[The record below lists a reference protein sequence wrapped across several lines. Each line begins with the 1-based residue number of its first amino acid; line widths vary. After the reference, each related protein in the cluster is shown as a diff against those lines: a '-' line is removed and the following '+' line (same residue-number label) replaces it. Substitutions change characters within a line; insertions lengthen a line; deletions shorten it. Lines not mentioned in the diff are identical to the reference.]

1 MPLKP
6 VANSSTDSSSVF
18 SHISARWVGNGG
30 VADGKGIEVDATVG
44 KETAVEPVAVELDCV
59 NDTFVGPGV
68 AVPFTDRE
76 GVQLIR
82 IVAYRTINNR
92 CSLRASAGM
101 TRPPNIPT

>member
-6 VANSSTDSSSVF
+6 VANSSTDSSSAF

-30 VADGKGIEVDATVG
+30 VADGKGIEG
-44 KETAVEPVAVELDCV
+44 KETAVVPVAVELDCV